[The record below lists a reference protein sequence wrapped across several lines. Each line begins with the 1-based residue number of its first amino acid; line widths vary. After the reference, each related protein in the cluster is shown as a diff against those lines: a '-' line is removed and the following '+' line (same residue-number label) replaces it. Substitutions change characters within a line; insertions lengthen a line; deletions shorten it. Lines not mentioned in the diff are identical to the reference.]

1 MATQTNNMKNE
12 MNKPNQMTKEQ
23 LQEILDKV
31 WVRDWSS
38 DDAVEVIWGKC
49 FEGYTQKVQ
58 GDE

>member
-1 MATQTNNMKNE
+1 MKNE